1 MRDPRFAR
9 ARDWE
14 RHNPASPEDIAKAQ
28 EIAKAVAEGP
38 ADKALID
45 AACDALERKLR
56 NTWSEFYDAFFEA
69 VRKLPERQKAWADA
83 FEKAFIT
90 ARENLQATIK
100 GDDHKEAF
108 RSLAEDWKE
117 ERDPFIVWRQNTSY
131 LHRMYGEFDAAMA
144 HLLRVNPSQALPVLE
159 SLPYP
164 ALMSE
169 LLIFAHCHEDREL
182 IEELIRIAPPVFDE
196 QGAWLPSRSVSA
208 LFVTSLITRHADAL
222 EDALAYAARAS
233 LDETEKARAEAELQQ
248 VQQEELPTWM
258 LHAFGLVLQRPD
270 GLRIAI
276 GYLGHLGREVL
287 LGRGLSPHG
296 LRTWNVY
303 PQALE
308 ALAQVLR
315 EAGIRVG
322 QVREV
327 WLAAEK
333 LAEEKKK
340 RDAKRRRVGR
350 RSSKSANGD
359 DAEGASSLHAEGLP
373 LLLGAAFLLGD
384 TPESESEIEAFWSW
398 FDELLDRRDPG
409 LSLITHGR
417 SIGDVPQRFGFLVSR
432 LSCPADRIRAT
443 YQKLEPQRRR
453 ALYGHRYEE
462 IHEDLES
469 VVLLRVAMNA
479 ATNWYDRL
487 KGTDAADAARV
498 LFFWMYEAARRLW
511 LTAYLDTQRQK
522 ENLVTVCFA
531 AMPILFGE
539 EIGSAL
545 KRALPPIA
553 NDARMLAEA
562 CAYMQVNGISA
573 PKIRTRVSDAG
584 ADLIG
589 ALEDIHQWSQLTGR
603 KEDFPEHLQLL
614 ATDLHLDFSQS
625 KDTPESERTRAL
637 REAFIATIP
646 WGSTLLRRLEKDGC
660 SSFLTLPLN
669 DQGNSWLIQAKLAS
683 EVRDR
688 FGLAPDIRIL
698 ATLGMPRGQDIRRVM
713 EESERSTD
721 IDPDLLL
728 VASAIQELP
737 LKLPRLA
744 GPWGQRVPWMFTQD
758 RFSPLSELLAAHL
771 PAFDIF
777 DRRDPVRGGAF
788 VGRRQE
794 IEKIVFRLLRGQAV
808 GVFGLRKVGKSS
820 LLQAVAEQIDPD
832 GAALIALGSRAQLN
846 AGASPEAL
854 VVWLDVQSLVTRTQD
869 AIAQHLWEELQK
881 RIGFL
886 NLPEKQSA
894 LEDAEPK
901 SPSVQVIT
909 KDEAPSKNPL
919 DNLRRLLLSTVARP
933 DVPPI
938 CFMIDEYDLLFE
950 GYGGEPGVAEIEKT
964 FALLRSLGQST
975 GRVSVALIGR
985 DPVFVEQSHLNGF
998 TNPLLGWVE
1007 SMRLGPLVDDDARE
1021 LLSRLGRRA
1030 GLDVEPA
1037 TVELALRLTG
1047 GHPLLLREFGSALHE
1062 AWRESRAALPGKPV
1076 SLQARA
1082 IEIFMQ
1088 RDVVHTICGEIEVLL
1103 RTRFPEALVLL
1114 QQVAALPDN
1123 TLSASL
1129 TFDGADR
1136 GRTTR
1141 ILFDFGLLRGTQ
1153 ELPWLPLLYSQFF
1166 GATVPIS
1173 QVFSRSQAHVGA
1185 VQEPQAKSL

>member
-9 ARDWE
+9 DWE
-14 RHNPASPEDIAKAQ
+14 RHHQASPEDIAKAQ
-28 EIAKAVAEGP
+28 EIAKALAEGP
-38 ADKALID
+38 ADKALLD
-45 AACDALERKLR
+45 AAWESIEEKHR
-56 NTWSEFYDAFFEA
+56 NTWSEFFEA
-69 VRKLPERQKAWADA
+69 FVTAARSSPETQRVWAETFERA
-83 FEKAFIT
+83 FAAAQDSLGSRLMLIGDEHA
-90 ARENLQATIK
+90 LQSATT
-100 GDDHKEAF
+100 
-108 RSLAEDWKE
+108 DWNE
-117 ERDPFIVWRQNTSY
+117 ERDPFSVWESDRY
-131 LHRMYGEFDAAMA
+131 EIHRAGDKFYDCSGL
-144 HLLRVNPSQALPVLE
+144 LLRIAPDRGSRALD

-164 ALMSE
+164 GLMSE
-169 LLIFAHCHEDREL
+169 LLVISCQEDREL
-182 IEELIRIAPPVFDE
+182 IEELIRVAPLVFDA
-196 QGAWLPSRSVSA
+196 QGVWLPSRSVSA
-208 LFVTSLITRHADAL
+208 LLATSLITRHAERLTEAL
-222 EDALAYAARAS
+222 SYSARAS
-233 LDETEKARAEAELQQ
+233 LDESEKTKAEAELQQ
-248 VQQEELPTWM
+248 LQQEELPTWM
-258 LHAFGLVLQRPD
+258 LHTFSLVLQRPD
-270 GLRIAI
+270 GLRIAL
-276 GYLGHLGREVL
+276 GYLGHLSREVL
-287 LGRGLSPHG
+287 LGRGLSHT
-296 LRTWNVY
+296 RKDTWNVY
-303 PQALE
+303 FAAAA
-308 ALAQVLR
+308 ALATALR
-315 EAGIRVG
+315 QAGARVG

-333 LAEEKKK
+333 LAGDKKK

-350 RSSKSANGD
+350 RSSKSADGD
-359 DAEGASSLHAEGLP
+359 DAEGARSLHAEGLP
-373 LLLGAAFLLGD
+373 LLLGAAYLLGN
-384 TPESESEIEAFWSW
+384 TPESEAEIEAFWAW
-398 FDELLDRRDPG
+398 FDELLDCRDPG
-409 LSLITHGR
+409 LSLITHGQ
-417 SIGDVPQRFGFLVSR
+417 SLGDVPQRFGFLVSR

-479 ATNWYDRL
+479 ATNWYDRV
-487 KGTDAADAARV
+487 KGTDDANAARE
-498 LFFWMYEAARRLW
+498 LFFWIYEAARRLW
-511 LTAYLDTQRQK
+511 LTAYIDTEHQK
-522 ENLVTVCFA
+522 ENLVSVCFA
-531 AMPILFGE
+531 FMPFLFGE

-545 KRALPPIA
+545 KRALPSIA

-562 CAYMQVNGISA
+562 CANLRLNGISA
-573 PKIRTRVSDAG
+573 PKIRTLVSDAG
-584 ADLIG
+584 ADLVG

-603 KEDFPEHLQLL
+603 KEDFPPHLQQL
-614 ATDLHLDFSQS
+614 ATDLQLDFSQQKS
-625 KDTPESERTRAL
+625 TPESERTRAL
-637 REAFIATIP
+637 REAFVAAIP
-646 WGSTLLRRLEKDGC
+646 WGAALLRRLEKDGC
-660 SSFLTLPLN
+660 SAFLTLPLN
-669 DQGNSWLIQAKLAS
+669 QQGNSWLIQAKLAS
-683 EVRDR
+683 EARDR

-737 LKLPRLA
+737 QKLPRLA
-744 GPWGQRVPWMFTQD
+744 GPWGQRVPWVLTQD

-919 DNLRRLLLSTVARP
+919 DNLRRLLLSIVARP

-1047 GHPLLLREFGSALHE
+1047 GHPLLLREFGAALQE
-1062 AWRESRAALPGKPV
+1062 CSRAIQAPLPAKTTT
-1076 SLQARA
+1076 LQGRA
-1082 IEIFMQ
+1082 SELFSK

-1103 RTRFPEALVLL
+1103 RYRFPDALTLL
-1114 QQVAALPDN
+1114 QQISSLPESE
-1123 TLSASL
+1123 LRAHL
-1129 TFDGADR
+1129 YQEGANR
-1136 GRTTR
+1136 GRTLE
-1141 ILFDFGLLRGTQ
+1141 ILFGFGLLRGNRAN
-1153 ELPWLPLLYSQFF
+1153 PWIPLLYRQFF
-1166 GATVPIS
+1166 GVSAPIS
-1173 QVFSRSQAHVGA
+1173 QIFLRSHVHDESF
-1185 VQEPQAKSL
+1185 QEKATKSL